1 MSRQD
6 RAHTIKADLA
16 AASPHPGRPRD
27 SAWERNARVSV
38 FAKDY
43 LGSATRERVPLVP
56 RLAFD
61 LLFRAIREGG
71 SLAADESVVRDAND
85 AAPGL
90 VEALL
95 APEKGR
101 LVFRNDWIDL
111 PAACEAS
118 KGFSDV
124 QRKRAL
130 ARWDRGTR

>member
-1 MSRQD
+1 MPRQH
-6 RAHTIKADLA
+6 RADVER
-16 AASPHPGRPRD
+16 ASPASGLARD
-27 SAWERNARVSV
+27 SAWERNARASV

-61 LLFRAIREGG
+61 LLFSAIREGG
-71 SLAADESVVRDAND
+71 RLAADASVVRDAKD

-95 APEKGR
+95 VPEEGR

-118 KGFSDV
+118 KGFSEV
-124 QRKRAL
+124 QRQRAL
-130 ARWDRGTR
+130 ARWKR